1 VAGVR
6 TVIIAVGFV
15 VAALAIYVANGEFIG
30 SYDSLPNSLLV
41 LNAAET
47 GRLDFDRFRNGYFRA
62 LGAQYAFVEAPD
74 GHLTSVFPIGT
85 AIVTAPIYAAFAIA
99 RAADPAAPPLTS
111 PAAEPERRRDEKFAA
126 ALIAALAVGLCW
138 CTARFLGTP
147 FQAAI
152 ATAVFAVCTPMWSI
166 ASQALWQHG
175 PVNLA
180 VLAAVYALLRAGRS
194 AGVARVRW
202 VALAGIVAGLLP
214 VIRPTALVFS
224 LAAAA
229 VVWAAQ
235 RPRAGWFAGGVALGI
250 APGLAWNL
258 IVFHALAGGYGVDA
272 RAFGADLPR
281 TAGAFAGLLIS
292 PSRGLFIFAPVLVFA
307 IAGAVRAARRRE
319 RDDGVLLAFAA
330 ASVALTLVYAFFPTW
345 WAGYT
350 YGPRFLSD
358 VAGIASLL
366 LIGVIPPAL
375 VAARRTAAA
384 TFGAVAFATAAFASL
399 VIQFAGANG
408 GAAGSDWNA
417 VPVSVDLAPE
427 RVWDLRDTQ
436 IRRNVLGAYYRFFP
450 PAAAAPAA
458 ASVVGISA
466 EPRQVG
472 ATTYALVRA
481 TVAEAGGP
489 PLFGYASGRYAGQ
502 VRVRVHVTDADG
514 TPVSDQLLYVADRLA
529 PGERRTAAGLI
540 RIPLPPARYRVVC
553 EPMVVGGAIVRDRAP
568 FVARLGG
575 TPI

>member
-6 TVIIAVGFV
+6 TVIITAGFV
-15 VAALAIYVANGEFIG
+15 VAALAIYLANGEFLG

-47 GRLDFDRFRNGYFRA
+47 GRLDFDRFRNGYFHA

-74 GHLTSVFPIGT
+74 GHLSSVFPIGT
-85 AIVTAPIYAAFAIA
+85 AIVTAPIYAAFAVA
-99 RAADPAAPPLTS
+99 RAADPAAVPLTS

-138 CTARFLGTP
+138 CTARLLGTP
-147 FQAAI
+147 VQAGV

-180 VLAAVYALLRAGRS
+180 VLATIYALLRAGRS
-194 AGVARVRW
+194 AGAAQVRW
-202 VALAGIVAGLLP
+202 VAFAGIVAGMLP

-224 LAAAA
+224 LAALA

-235 RPRAGWFAGGVALGI
+235 RPRAAWFAAGFGLGI
-250 APGLAWNL
+250 APGLAWNV
-258 IVFHALAGGYGVDA
+258 IVFHSLAGGYGRDA
-272 RAFGADLPR
+272 SSFGADLPR
-281 TAGAFAGLLIS
+281 AAAAFAGLLIS
-292 PSRGLFIFAPVLVFA
+292 PSRGLFVFAPVLAFA
-307 IAGAVRAARRRE
+307 LAGAIRIARRRD
-319 RDDGVLLAFAA
+319 RDDRIVLAFAA
-330 ASVALTLVYAFFPTW
+330 ASVALVLVYAFFPTW

-358 VAGIASLL
+358 TAGIASLL

-375 VAARRTAAA
+375 GAARRTGAA
-384 TFGAVAFATAAFASL
+384 TLGAAAFATAAFASL

-427 RVWDLRDTQ
+427 RVWDVRDTQ
-436 IRRNVLGAYYRFFP
+436 IRRNVLGAFYRFFP
-450 PAAAAPAA
+450 PPAAAPVA
-458 ASVVGISA
+458 ASVVAVAMDPCSRDA
-466 EPRQVG
+466 HHDMH
-472 ATTYALVRA
+472 LRA
-481 TVAEAGGP
+481 TLVNDGP
-489 PLFGYASGRYAGQ
+489 VPLSGYASGRYGGQ
-502 VRVRVHVTDADG
+502 IRVRVRLTSAGTVTE
-514 TPVSDQLLYVADRLA
+514 QQLYVAGTIA
-529 PGERRTAAGLI
+529 PSARETASGLVHIPAGPAIFSLELEPVVI
-540 RIPLPPARYRVVC
+540 GGPP
-553 EPMVVGGAIVRDRAP
+553 VRAVP
-568 FVARLGG
+568 YVARGG
-575 TPI
+575 GSCV